1 MSEMKETPAVAVKDK
16 KLRKKRRKLLLSLLT
31 LFFLTI
37 AALYGFYWWTIGRF
51 YESTEN
57 AYVNGNIIP
66 ITSQV
71 NGTIIAVKADN
82 TQFVRTGQLLVKLDP
97 IDSTVAFEQA
107 KADLA
112 QTVRNT
118 QQFFINNEGLQAN
131 IINREAD
138 LQKARQDLSRRNNAI
153 GIGAVSKEELTHA
166 QDTLKSADASLTQ
179 ARSALLAN
187 RALTENTNLKQHP
200 NVQAAAEKLRQ
211 TYIAYVRSDILA
223 PTSGIIDKRIAQ
235 VGQRITSGTR
245 LMALVP
251 LEEVWVDA
259 NFKEK
264 QVRYMRIDQPVSL
277 FADLY
282 GSGVTYHG
290 KIQGFSAGTGSA
302 FALLP
307 AQNATGNWIKV
318 VQRLPV
324 RVKLDPEELKKHPLR
339 IGLSMTA
346 TVDLHDTSGKF
357 INETPVIPVYKTMIF
372 DILGKQSDAE
382 VAKIIAENVGKT
394 ANLSPSISGKKASAN
409 LSLSTSDLK
418 KAHVKGSLKRPCR

>member
-1 MSEMKETPAVAVKDK
+1 MSEMKETPVVAVKDK
-16 KLRKKRRKLLLSLLT
+16 KQHKKRTLILMLLT

-37 AALYGFYWWTIGRF
+37 AVLYGWYWWTTGRF

-71 NGTIIAVKADN
+71 VGTIIAVKADN
-82 TQFVRTGQLLVKLDP
+82 TQFVRTGQPLVKLDP
-97 IDSTVAFEQA
+97 IDTTVAFEQA

-118 QQFFINNEGLQAN
+118 QQLFINNEGLQAN
-131 IINREAD
+131 IVNREAN
-138 LQKARQDLSRRNNAI
+138 LIKARQDLTRRNNAI

-166 QDTLKSADASLTQ
+166 QDTFKSADADLTQ

-187 RALTENTNLKQHP
+187 LALTENTNLKQHP
-200 NVQAAAEKLRQ
+200 NVQSAAERLRQ
-211 TYIAYVRSDILA
+211 AYIAFTRSTIFA
-223 PTSGIIDKRIAQ
+223 PTNGIIDRRVAQ
-235 VGQRITSGTR
+235 VGQRIASGTQ
-245 LMALVP
+245 LMALIP
-251 LEEVWVDA
+251 LEQVWVDA

-277 FADLY
+277 FADLF

-324 RVKLDPEELKKHPLR
+324 RIKLDPKELKEHPLR

-357 INETPVIPVYKTMIF
+357 VNETAPIPVYKTMIF
-372 DILGKQSDAE
+372 VNLDEQSEAE

-394 ANLSPSISGKKASAN
+394 ANLSPSTSG
-409 LSLSTSDLK
+409 LK
-418 KAHVKGSLKRPCR
+418 KTSAKNSVKGRSQ